1 VAKGTR
7 AVLALAWANLTHRKL
22 RTALSALAVGIGI
35 ALMLISK
42 GLAAGSLAEVNQRM
56 QSVDAGLVIVP
67 ASGDVV
73 FTNGARFVP
82 EYQRYVERVADD
94 KGPLASDV
102 VPVYFAQVELARQQQ
117 RVFGV
122 DPAQMNLF
130 VGPRRILEGKAF
142 DRAVDFARRADAG
155 RLPALPENA
164 TLVQITA
171 RLADGLELI
180 IDDRLRRAGGYQ
192 VGDTVRALGHEF
204 RIVGIIE
211 TGVAG
216 RVFAPLQTLR
226 EIEAAGEH
234 RASMYFVRLRPDI
247 NPVAA
252 ADRMQQQ
259 LEGSE
264 ARVELKSEY
273 GTILIHSFAS
283 VDLYMTASSGLALV
297 VCFLFILLTMYTM
310 VLERTREIGILKSL
324 GVTRLG
330 LMRLSLTEALIISGS
345 GAVLGILLAFAARG
359 LLAVVVPLLTVELA
373 PWRLATAL
381 VLGLAGGLLS
391 ALYPGYRA
399 ARLQP
404 AVALSYE

>member
-1 VAKGTR
+1 MF
-7 AVLALAWANLTHRKL
+7 ALAWANLTHRKL

-67 ASGDVV
+67 EDVLFQSGAP
-73 FTNGARFVP
+73 FPPN
-82 EYQRYVERVADD
+82 YQRYVAQLADD
-94 KGPLASDV
+94 HGPLATNV
-102 VPVYFAQVELARQQQ
+102 IPVFFDQVRMAGQQQ
-117 RVFGV
+117 RMFGV
-122 DPAQMNLF
+122 DPAQMSVFL
-130 VGPRRILEGKAF
+130 GARRMLEGKAF
-142 DRAVDFARRADAG
+142 DRASAFARQVDDGALPP
-155 RLPALPENA
+155 LPANA
-164 TLVQITA
+164 TEAQVAA
-171 RLADGLELI
+171 RLAHGLEMI
-180 IDDRLRRAGGYQ
+180 IDDRLRRAGGYKL
-192 VGDTVRALGHEF
+192 GDTVRAVGHDF
-204 RIVGIIE
+204 RVVGIIE

-216 RVFAPLQTLR
+216 RAFVPLQTLR
-226 EIEAAGEH
+226 EIEVAGEH
-234 RASMYFVRLRPDI
+234 KASMYFVRLRPDVAL
-247 NPVAA
+247 VAA
-252 ADRMQQQ
+252 ADRMQQI
-259 LEGSE
+259 LGTSV
-264 ARVELKSEY
+264 RVELKSEY
-273 GTILIHSFAS
+273 GAILRNSFAS

-330 LMRLSLTEALIISGS
+330 LLRLSIIEALIISGS
-345 GAVLGILLAFAARG
+345 GAVIGIALAVGARG
-359 LLAVVVPLLTVELA
+359 LFAVILPLLTVELA

-399 ARLQP
+399 ARLEP